1 MSKWTGGCDLCIV
14 DFAVVTQTSELIKLS
29 QDYKNSNKETSN
41 NPWILSFF
49 SLKMPPSTPVKANQE
64 LNQQDKLKFVK
75 DAIFHVITQEA
86 KRPIF
91 KRADIMSA
99 IGLNKYSKD
108 TQTNVLISAI
118 KDLKEV
124 FGYDLKELVDK
135 EKKKKGMFILVNT
148 IEESPDEN
156 LRHLHLTEKE
166 EVHLGLLTVVLSV
179 IYMNNNSIKE
189 ENLFSFLE
197 RYYIF
202 NYFVNFLS
210 LQKKLQFYQITI
222 ILHTTFY
229 VLQLRFV
236 RQGSH

>member
-1 MSKWTGGCDLCIV
+1 
-14 DFAVVTQTSELIKLS
+14 
-29 QDYKNSNKETSN
+29 
-41 NPWILSFF
+41 
-49 SLKMPPSTPVKANQE
+49 MPPSTPVKANQE

-229 VLQLRFV
+229 VL
-236 RQGSH
+236 

>member
-1 MSKWTGGCDLCIV
+1 
-14 DFAVVTQTSELIKLS
+14 
-29 QDYKNSNKETSN
+29 
-41 NPWILSFF
+41 
-49 SLKMPPSTPVKANQE
+49 MPPSTPVKGNQE
-64 LNQQDKLKFVK
+64 LNQQDRLKFVK

-86 KRPIF
+86 KRPLF
-91 KRADIMSA
+91 KRHEIMSA

-118 KDLKEV
+118 KDLKDV

-197 RYYIF
+197 RYYLLT
-202 NYFVNFLS
+202 YLC
-210 LQKKLQFYQITI
+210 I
-222 ILHTTFY
+222 IL
-229 VLQLRFV
+229 
-236 RQGSH
+236 